1 MAKKIL
7 NVLYFK
13 WLLISNLKTNIQK
26 NCGGGGGVKYSY
38 VFEEQSQLKFT
49 PKHLRTK
56 EHVFM
61 FLKEV

>member
-1 MAKKIL
+1 MAF
-7 NVLYFK
+7 NFEFK
-13 WLLISNLKTNIQK
+13 DKHSEKLWR
-26 NCGGGGGVKYSY
+26 GGGVKYSY

-49 PKHLRTK
+49 PKRLRTK